1 MTTKQVPAE
10 KSVQDL
16 SAARE
21 ALKASANF
29 DFMKVMTVIVLE
41 YEVSKYVRE
50 DNTPENA
57 KYLGYLDAKE
67 LYPDFKPVSFK
78 SYLTELFAGQGI
90 KPYQGRFQ

>member
-1 MTTKQVPAE
+1 MTMEQIPAE
-10 KSVQDL
+10 KLVQDL
-16 SAARE
+16 GAARE
-21 ALKASANF
+21 ALKASASF
-29 DFMKVMTVIVLE
+29 DVMKLMAASTLE

-78 SYLTELFAGQGI
+78 SYLTEVFAGQGV
-90 KPYQGRFQ
+90 KPYQGRF

>member
-1 MTTKQVPAE
+1 LI
-10 KSVQDL
+10 QDL
-16 SAARE
+16 GAARE
-21 ALKASANF
+21 ALKATGTNF
-29 DFMKVMTVIVLE
+29 DFVKWAAVAGLE

-67 LYPDFKPVSFK
+67 LYPDFKSISFK

-90 KPYQGRFQ
+90 RPYQGRF

>member
-1 MTTKQVPAE
+1 M
-10 KSVQDL
+10 VQDL
-16 SAARE
+16 DAARE
-21 ALKASANF
+21 ALKAAGTNF
-29 DFMKVMTVIVLE
+29 DLMKWAAVSGLE

-78 SYLTELFAGQGI
+78 SFLTELFAGQGV
-90 KPYQGRFQ
+90 KPYQGRF